1 MASGEKESGLAKKIL
16 DEIKY
21 IANDVILLFQQ
32 IRDYEEKQEL
42 AILIGVV
49 LAVFL
54 LIKFFCGKKENEG
67 IINKG
72 ANLQNVMRIG
82 KGNFKSGGIN
92 FVANDGLSNNGNGLP
107 RQQNV
112 LDIADGANVDQNGP
126 VNLIANGNLNDLQA
140 VLDTKEYYPL
150 AKTGK
155 EGVCLILNYFKY
167 ENEKGETKNRTGTMK
182 DAADLIDLFTG
193 LNYNVMSFNDLNLE
207 TTKKKLKEAAKLYEQ
222 CPTYC
227 SFILC
232 ILAHGVPDHILCN
245 KEKLAYQDIFSYFT
259 GPSMVG
265 KPKLFFIQACQG
277 GGADGGVGITPRDA
291 DRFTF
296 VSSYAGKMSVR
307 LPDKGTWF
315 IQDLVKVFK
324 EKAHHGTEL
333 NDLCTEVK
341 GLVSKQTVGKVAP
354 DGTLLQLLKQ
364 APVAGGTLTK
374 RFRFRQTG
382 GGRGETWI
390 ESVRRLLRL

>member
-1 MASGEKESGLAKKIL
+1 
-16 DEIKY
+16 
-21 IANDVILLFQQ
+21 
-32 IRDYEEKQEL
+32 
-42 AILIGVV
+42 
-49 LAVFL
+49 
-54 LIKFFCGKKENEG
+54 
-67 IINKG
+67 
-72 ANLQNVMRIG
+72 
-82 KGNFKSGGIN
+82 
-92 FVANDGLSNNGNGLP
+92 
-107 RQQNV
+107 
-112 LDIADGANVDQNGP
+112 
-126 VNLIANGNLNDLQA
+126 
-140 VLDTKEYYPL
+140 
-150 AKTGK
+150 
-155 EGVCLILNYFKY
+155 
-167 ENEKGETKNRTGTMK
+167 
-182 DAADLIDLFTG
+182 
-193 LNYNVMSFNDLNLE
+193 
-207 TTKKKLKEAAKLYEQ
+207 
-222 CPTYC
+222 
-227 SFILC
+227 
-232 ILAHGVPDHILCN
+232 
-245 KEKLAYQDIFSYFT
+245 
-259 GPSMVG
+259 MVG

-277 GGADGGVGITPRDA
+277 GGADGGVVDATQNQSSNATNVPFNSASFSVGPAQTTSNDNNSSISSDSITSSSSSSSSIYQPDDANTQQSAGCIDQTANTDDPLLFTFVDESGLLKGITPRDA